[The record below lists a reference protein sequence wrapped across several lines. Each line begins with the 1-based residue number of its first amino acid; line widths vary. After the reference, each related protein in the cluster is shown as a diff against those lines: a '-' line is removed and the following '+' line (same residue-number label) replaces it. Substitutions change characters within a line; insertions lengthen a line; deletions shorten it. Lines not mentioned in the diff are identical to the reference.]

1 MTLVLREADVRQVVD
16 TVGVI
21 GAVESSMRELGEC
34 DAQNEPRRRAFAPG
48 GLLNVMFASY
58 PAGGYT
64 GLKAYTIGGGRVR
77 FLVTAFALDGS
88 LHALIDADVI
98 GAFRRGPAAGAGAEA
113 VPPPRR

>member
-16 TVGVI
+16 MDAVI
-21 GAVESSMRELGEC
+21 GAVESSMRQLGEGN
-34 DAQNEPRRRAFAPG
+34 AQNEPRRRAFAPG
-48 GLLNVMFASY
+48 GLLNVMFGSY

-88 LHALIDADVI
+88 LHALIEADLM
-98 GAFRRGPAAGAGAEA
+98 GAFRSEEHTSELQSRQY
-113 VPPPRR
+113 